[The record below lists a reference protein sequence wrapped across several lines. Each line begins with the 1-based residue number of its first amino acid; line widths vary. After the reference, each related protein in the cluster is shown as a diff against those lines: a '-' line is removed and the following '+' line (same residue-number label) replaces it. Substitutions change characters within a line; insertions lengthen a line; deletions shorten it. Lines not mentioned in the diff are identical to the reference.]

1 MHMQSCFLYTHD
13 SVGVRL
19 DCHYF
24 LLFMQNPTPPAEVAI
39 EEHELRIRH
48 VDTPPLLPGEVDTE
62 L

>member
-1 MHMQSCFLYTHD
+1 MQSYFLYTRD
-13 SVGVRL
+13 RVGVRL

-24 LLFMQNPTPPAEVAI
+24 LLFMQNPTPPVEVAI
-39 EEHELRIRH
+39 EEHELRICH